1 MYGLGSRGGTPGG
14 KLGGAFP
21 EDAAELR
28 VEEEAADEGIDEAT
42 VDTETVAVAA
52 VGTPIDAVLSPM
64 VRLLT
69 GPRPEGAET
78 VADPTE
84 EACGPPKVT

>member
-21 EDAAELR
+21 EAAELR
-28 VEEEAADEGIDEAT
+28 VEEEAADEGMDEAT
-42 VDTETVAVAA
+42 VETETVAAAA
-52 VGTPIDAVLSPM
+52 VGTPMDAVLSPIAK
-64 VRLLT
+64 LLT

-78 VADPTE
+78 VAEPTE
-84 EACGPPKVT
+84 GA